1 MEHEDVIMNEEDALS
16 EEGQEE
22 QAESETPEAPAESAE
37 LDEDQDD
44 AGEEKT
50 GESEETDPLVQA
62 QAEAQRHMEGWQRER
77 AAFANYK
84 KRVERERA
92 EVYQQAT
99 FSVLLRLIPILDDFN
114 RAAENIP
121 EDKRDAEWIQGIMLI
136 LKKFEGFLKNE
147 GVEEIDALG
156 KPFDP
161 NEHEGIGEIES
172 EEYESGHVAKVLA
185 KGYKYGDRVLRPAL
199 VQLAS

>member
-1 MEHEDVIMNEEDALS
+1 MEHEDVIVNEEEALS
-16 EEGQEE
+16 EEEH
-22 QAESETPEAPAESAE
+22 AEPEGETPEAAAESV
-37 LDEDQDD
+37 EDQE
-44 AGEEKT
+44 ASGEDEET
-50 GESEETDPLVQA
+50 GDSEEADPLAQA

-99 FSVLLRLIPILDDFN
+99 FSALLRLIPILDDFN

-121 EDKRDAEWIQGIMLI
+121 EDERDAEWIQGIMLI